1 MTFKWTV
8 AAVSIAACVVT
19 TGCVSRSHAD
29 VTVTGTTTISKGQEL
44 SDLQR
49 ALEAG
54 AISQADYENVRAK
67 ILKLDN

>member
-1 MTFKWTV
+1 MTFKWTI
-8 AAVSIAACVVT
+8 AAVSIAACVLT
-19 TGCVSRSHAD
+19 TGCVSRSRAE

-54 AISQADYENVRAK
+54 AISQADYEKVRAK
-67 ILKLDN
+67 ILKRDN